1 MTDTSLPPA
10 GLIVYDQAL
19 KDFFTMKVY
28 PDTENPSLYETLVP
42 VTGPP
47 VLNLGTQEVLN
58 SLEPVESNRQN
69 QIVKLPA
76 LAITQLDWTFDL
88 KRWTK
93 AYFRKLGWTEE
104 GSKVI
109 QSPQLVPMDILYQ
122 LDCWTKYRTT
132 MNQIVRNITLKFGD
146 REVWLPVD
154 LQGVWGVQHV
164 ALTYAYPGPVNMTE
178 HEPKDKDRTV
188 RMVFSF
194 SLHAWVIPDAMMLPA
209 IRAVIKQIYYAEHS
223 TTNYPRLSDLP
234 PYPEW
239 LFAGNLP
246 IEDTLQEE
254 QNP

>member
-1 MTDTSLPPA
+1 MDTGLPPA
-10 GLIVYDQAL
+10 GLIVYDKAL
-19 KDFFTMKVY
+19 KDFFTMRVY
-28 PDTENPSLYETLVP
+28 PDMENPSLYETLVP

-47 VLNLGTQEVLN
+47 VLNLGTQEALN
-58 SLEPVESNRQN
+58 PLDPVDSNRQN

-88 KRWTK
+88 RRWTK
-93 AYFRKLGWTEE
+93 AHFRKLGWTEE

-122 LDCWTKYRTT
+122 LDCWAKYRTT

-154 LQGVWGVQHV
+154 LQGVWGIKHV
-164 ALTYAYPGPVNMTE
+164 PLTYAYPGPVNMTE

-194 SLHAWVIPDAMMLPA
+194 TLHAWVIPDANMLPA
-209 IRAVIKQIYYAEHS
+209 IRAVIKQMYYSEH
-223 TTNYPRLSDLP
+223 TYTEYPDKSALP

-239 LFAGNLP
+239 IFAGNLP
-246 IEDTLQEE
+246 IETPPQEE
-254 QNP
+254 QYP